1 MSEQK
6 KELQLLI
13 EKKLAELGV
22 ELVDLE
28 FKREVVGKVL
38 RLFIDEPGSVDLNR
52 CEQVSQALSSLLDE
66 ADIIKGSYFLEV
78 SSPGLERRLTKPEH
92 FQRFSGHKVKLQLKE
107 KIKER
112 KKFSGKLAAADETGI
127 IIETQEGKFHFNYDQ
142 IEKANLIYE
151 FSEG

>member
-1 MSEQK
+1 MSEVKQ
-6 KELQLLI
+6 ELQLLI
-13 EKKLAELGV
+13 EKKLGELGV

-28 FKREVVGKVL
+28 FKREAAGRVL
-38 RLFIDEPGSVDLNR
+38 RLFIDEPGGVDLNR

-78 SSPGLERRLTKPEH
+78 SSPGLERRLTKPQH
-92 FQRFSGHKVKLQLKE
+92 FQRFSGRKVKLQLKE
-107 KIKER
+107 KVAGR
-112 KKFSGKLAAADETGI
+112 KKFSGKLAAADERGI
-127 IIETQEGKFHFNYDQ
+127 IIETEAGKFYFNYEQ